1 MSARLT
7 KTEYEREVVDKLRF
21 YLVER
26 GWDIRHRGNKIV
38 VEDVRLDGPG
48 AVRMVAIFFREETR
62 TECLFGWRYPATE
75 ADSDAMDDRRA
86 PRSLGGGTS
95 GSRAGGG
102 MGGHVRLDA
111 LSRTDRGVGP
121 RAPVRVRSRRC
132 DVGRRLL
139 TAYFRERLP
148 STRFGE

>member
-1 MSARLT
+1 MGARLT

-48 AVRMVAIFFREETR
+48 AVRMIAIFFREETR

-75 ADSDAMDDRRA
+75 ADSDAMDDDVERPA
-86 PRSLGGGTS
+86 PWEEGLRGAEQAEVWAVTFVLTHFQEQIEALGHG
-95 GSRAGGG
+95 
-102 MGGHVRLDA
+102 
-111 LSRTDRGVGP
+111 
-121 RAPVRVRSRRC
+121 
-132 DVGRRLL
+132 
-139 TAYFRERLP
+139 LP
-148 STRFGE
+148 SECDPDGVTWVGDY